1 MSDSQSRA
9 AYDSGGMDGLNP
21 TNGMP
26 GMNDLFAQ
34 FFAGNGASFGFD
46 FGPGN
51 GGRRRGKGDD
61 VLNYD
66 VTLEDLYNGKS
77 VKMNMEKEVVCAL
90 CKG

>member
-1 MSDSQSRA
+1 
-9 AYDSGGMDGLNP
+9 MDGLNAD
-21 TNGMP
+21 GLP

-34 FFAGNGASFGFD
+34 FFSGNSTSFGFD
-46 FGPGN
+46 FGPGH

>member
-9 AYDSGGMDGLNP
+9 AYDASGMDGLNVP
-21 TNGMP
+21 SGRA

-34 FFAGNGASFGFD
+34 FFADGHAEFGFD

-51 GGRRRGKGDD
+51 GRRGGKGDD
-61 VLNYD
+61 TVLDYE
-66 VTLEDLYNGKS
+66 VTLGDLYNGKS
-77 VKMNMEKEVVCAL
+77 VKMNMEKEVVCTL